1 MVDSIRR
8 LASNLLNKDWD
19 TPVINLLSIDEFLM
33 LIMHVL
39 FWAAQQTGCCS
50 SYGFSSTVDN
60 AFIYCPT
67 NRSCNAKCYRGFI
80 FPTGHTNRLFSCQK
94 GVWTPVLSTCKCK
107 MSSKIMDAF
116 YMKGEMIFIM
126 TMYLFSKLKSTKPLT
141 QTCYYIIFKFFTLY
155 AIIFHLNE
163 RCD

>member
-50 SYGFSSTVDN
+50 SYGFGSTVEI
-60 AFIYCPT
+60 AFIYCST
-67 NRSCNAKCYRGFI
+67 NTSCNAKWCRGFI
-80 FPTGHTNRLFSCQK
+80 FPTGQTNRLFSRQK
-94 GVWTPVLSTCKCK
+94 GVWTPVLSTCKGK
-107 MSSKIMDAF
+107 LSSKIMYAF
-116 YMKGEMIFIM
+116 YMKGDMIFIM
-126 TMYLFSKLKSTKPLT
+126 TMYHFSKLKVKSHWRRL
-141 QTCYYIIFKFFTLY
+141 
-155 AIIFHLNE
+155 AIISTI
-163 RCD
+163 